1 MAWFFIY
8 PWHSILHFSH
18 FYSIA
23 FNKIVIIVR
32 EMVFIWCAIYYS
44 LPGNIHWRINL
55 MPLYDGRKGRNA
67 MKSCS
72 IIGFVRWFLSRPLDN
87 HFNDTQHYKTNSLEL
102 RAWDYLQKCKY
113 MLWFNRISR
122 RQSPLSREGDAER
135 ESACCANKLNTL
147 PEYRRK
153 SNTNTHT
160 HKPFTCFS
168 NRCFP
173 FFYIFSL
180 YNIDMVAG
188 LCYSFSHRIPCTA
201 EVIYFL
207 SWVFPIFITLGKRP
221 CCGKTTTKR

>member
-1 MAWFFIY
+1 
-8 PWHSILHFSH
+8 
-18 FYSIA
+18 
-23 FNKIVIIVR
+23 
-32 EMVFIWCAIYYS
+32 MVFIWCAIYYS

-153 SNTNTHT
+153 SNTNTHSHT
-160 HKPFTCFS
+160 QTVHLFFES
-168 NRCFP
+168 MFP
-173 FFYIFSL
+173 FFLHIFTLQHRYGRWIVLFFFSPDSVHSRGHL
-180 YNIDMVAG
+180 FLKLSVSNI
-188 LCYSFSHRIPCTA
+188 YYTWETA
-201 EVIYFL
+201 MLRKNNNQAIKF
-207 SWVFPIFITLGKRP
+207 KN
-221 CCGKTTTKR
+221 